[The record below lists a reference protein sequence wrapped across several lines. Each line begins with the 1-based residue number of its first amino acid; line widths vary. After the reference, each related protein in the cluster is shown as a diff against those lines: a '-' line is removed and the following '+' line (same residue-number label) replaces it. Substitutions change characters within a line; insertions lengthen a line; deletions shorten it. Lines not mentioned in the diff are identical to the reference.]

1 MVVNSF
7 RMTVHKPVLLKESIE
22 ALKLESGDVVV
33 DATLGGGGHSREILK
48 RILPDG
54 ILVAIDADREAIE
67 RFESENKKLKAEG
80 KIILINDNFANLD
93 NILSDLTL
101 LKRGSAKAEGVKKV
115 DAILADFGIS
125 SDQLE
130 KADRGFSFQKD
141 ASLDMRMD
149 QREGMTAADV
159 VNTYPEI
166 ELARIFR
173 DYGGERYGG
182 RIAKLIVEQRRVGP
196 IRTTKELVAVIEK
209 SVPEKYKHQKIHF
222 ATKVFQAL
230 RMEVNKELENIRSFI
245 PKAIEVLD
253 KNGRLS
259 VITFHSGE
267 DKISKEIFRENA
279 RGCICPVNFPI
290 CKCGRKPVV
299 RLINSKPIVPGP
311 EEISENP
318 RSRSAKLRIIEKI

>member
-166 ELARIFR
+166 ELAR
-173 DYGGERYGG
+173 
-182 RIAKLIVEQRRVGP
+182 
-196 IRTTKELVAVIEK
+196 
-209 SVPEKYKHQKIHF
+209 
-222 ATKVFQAL
+222 
-230 RMEVNKELENIRSFI
+230 
-245 PKAIEVLD
+245 
-253 KNGRLS
+253 
-259 VITFHSGE
+259 
-267 DKISKEIFRENA
+267 KIS
-279 RGCICPVNFPI
+279 
-290 CKCGRKPVV
+290 
-299 RLINSKPIVPGP
+299 
-311 EEISENP
+311 
-318 RSRSAKLRIIEKI
+318 